1 MAETGNQISI
11 KLSDYDREAVDLLRE
26 EMGLEDGSQVIEM
39 LVRQAAQRAA
49 IVCPTCAHLARK
61 TAEDEASCNSCLS
74 VIHLTDGIWEVINRS

>member
-1 MAETGNQISI
+1 MAETDNQISI

-26 EMGLEDGSQVIEM
+26 EMGLEDATEVVEM
-39 LVRQAAQRAA
+39 LLRQAAQRAA
-49 IVCPTCAHLARK
+49 IVCPTCSHLARK